1 MLSEPAS
8 SLTDLLLAAVGAW
21 CALWLRSRK
30 GLTPHWWR
38 TLAWT
43 AAAAF
48 AGAVHHG
55 FATASDRWTDPSWA
69 VVTFLVVVAIS
80 YLLAAAV
87 DEVLGPG
94 RARAFWVLRSAS
106 LLAYVVVAATI
117 GASIG
122 AILLSEGVTM
132 LAVLALWVIGLR
144 RRHPRAPAV
153 IVALVASMV
162 AAVIRAAPADLVAP
176 TGLDPTSLYHL
187 AQIPGLVLLARAAA
201 ASNARTM
208 PDTPTICAMAQR
220 ILVVDDEQSIRT
232 IVEYALKDAG
242 FDVVTAARGD
252 DALAAMERDAVD
264 LVVLDVM
271 LPGMD
276 GLEVC
281 QRIRAERN
289 VPIIMLSARGEELDK
304 VLGLELGADDYVTKP
319 FSPRELVSRVKANL
333 RRGRMDGEHE
343 DSLRFGDL
351 EIDPVARAVT
361 RADEDITLTLSEFEI
376 LLKLARSPRRVFTR
390 QELMDHLWK
399 GTFYGD
405 LRSVDVHVRHLRQKI
420 ERDAS
425 NPQLIRTVRGVG
437 YAFGGEDGA
446 GV

>member
-1 MLSEPAS
+1 
-8 SLTDLLLAAVGAW
+8 
-21 CALWLRSRK
+21 
-30 GLTPHWWR
+30 
-38 TLAWT
+38 
-43 AAAAF
+43 
-48 AGAVHHG
+48 
-55 FATASDRWTDPSWA
+55 
-69 VVTFLVVVAIS
+69 
-80 YLLAAAV
+80 
-87 DEVLGPG
+87 
-94 RARAFWVLRSAS
+94 
-106 LLAYVVVAATI
+106 
-117 GASIG
+117 
-122 AILLSEGVTM
+122 
-132 LAVLALWVIGLR
+132 
-144 RRHPRAPAV
+144 
-153 IVALVASMV
+153 
-162 AAVIRAAPADLVAP
+162 
-176 TGLDPTSLYHL
+176 
-187 AQIPGLVLLARAAA
+187 
-201 ASNARTM
+201 
-208 PDTPTICAMAQR
+208 MAQR

-252 DALAAMERDAVD
+252 DALAAMERDTVD

-281 QRIRAERN
+281 RRIRAERN

-361 RADEDITLTLSEFEI
+361 RADVDVTLTLSEFEI
-376 LLKLARSPRRVFTR
+376 LVKLARSPRRVFTR

-437 YAFGGEDGA
+437 YAFGGEDAA
-446 GV
+446 GG